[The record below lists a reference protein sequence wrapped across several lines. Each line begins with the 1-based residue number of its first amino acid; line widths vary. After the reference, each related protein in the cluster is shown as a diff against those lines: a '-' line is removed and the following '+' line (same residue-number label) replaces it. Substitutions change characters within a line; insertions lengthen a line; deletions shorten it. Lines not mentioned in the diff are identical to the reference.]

1 MTLLEA
7 RDLSLGYDGH
17 SVVDHVSFQVDAGD
31 YLCIIGDNGAGKS
44 TLVKAVLSLNPPLSG
59 QLTFNVD
66 RRGIGYL
73 PQSAMLDPG
82 FPTSVEEVAISGAV
96 SRLGRRFFYPKAERE
111 RALGNLERMGMLPFA
126 HRPFQE
132 LSGGQRQRVLLARAL
147 TAASRIL
154 LLDEPVAGLD
164 MHTSSELYRLID
176 ALREDGMTIMMVT
189 HDIHPAMVTHDIHPA
204 INSAN
209 RILHLGHSVFFGS
222 RDEYFASSEGRAY
235 LEEAGHHD

>member
-17 SVVDHVSFQVDAGD
+17 SVVEHVSFQVDEGD

-82 FPTSVEEVAISGAV
+82 FPSSVEEVAISGAV

-126 HRPFQE
+126 RRPFQE

-154 LLDEPVAGLD
+154 LLDERRASCTG
-164 MHTSSELYRLID
+164 SS
-176 ALREDGMTIMMVT
+176 T
-189 HDIHPAMVTHDIHPA
+189 P
-204 INSAN
+204 
-209 RILHLGHSVFFGS
+209 
-222 RDEYFASSEGRAY
+222 FARTA
-235 LEEAGHHD
+235 

>member
-17 SVVDHVSFQVDAGD
+17 SVVEHVSFQVDEGD

-82 FPTSVEEVAISGAV
+82 FPTSVEEVALSGAV

-111 RALGNLERMGMLPFA
+111 RALGNLERMGMLAFA

-189 HDIHPAMVTHDIHPA
+189 HDIHPALNDART
-204 INSAN
+204 
-209 RILHLGHSVFFGS
+209 ILHLSHGRYFFGPK
-222 RDEYFASSEGRAY
+222 EAYFASDMGKEF
-235 LEEAGHHD
+235 LKEAGHDK

>member
-154 LLDEPVAGLD
+154 LLDEPSRGRHDDHDGHAR
-164 MHTSSELYRLID
+164 HTSRHQQRQPHTPSGPQRLLWQQGRV
-176 ALREDGMTIMMVT
+176 LRLERGQGI
-189 HDIHPAMVTHDIHPA
+189 P
-204 INSAN
+204 
-209 RILHLGHSVFFGS
+209 GG
-222 RDEYFASSEGRAY
+222 GRPP
-235 LEEAGHHD
+235 